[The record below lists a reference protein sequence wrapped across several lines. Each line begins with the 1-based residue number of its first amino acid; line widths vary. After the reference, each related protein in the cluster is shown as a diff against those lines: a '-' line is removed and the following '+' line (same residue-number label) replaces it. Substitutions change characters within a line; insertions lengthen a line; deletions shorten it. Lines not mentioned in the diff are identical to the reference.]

1 MKSSEVHGDL
11 QEFRVILHAIQ
22 RFMARRYS
30 DIRKTF
36 QLSPHQ
42 FGLLYHIQVMG
53 PTHLSGLQRFL
64 PGHLSGIGQMVDRL
78 VHGGWLERNPDPT
91 DRRKLVVSL
100 MPKAREALGAI
111 EPFGMARI
119 HEEIREMDRK
129 GRRRALSSLREVASM
144 MGVDISRNG
153 VPTSGRGESMTGGG
167 GMEGWPFQ

>member
-1 MKSSEVHGDL
+1 MKPSKAHADL

-42 FGLLYHIQVMG
+42 FGLLYHIQAMG

-78 VHGGWLERNPDPT
+78 VHAGWLERNPDPN

-100 MPKAREALGAI
+100 TTKSREALKVI

-119 HEEIREMDRK
+119 HEELREMDPKKRRK
-129 GRRRALSSLREVASM
+129 ALSSLREVANM
-144 MGVDISRNG
+144 MGVDFKRNG
-153 VPTSGRGESMTGGG
+153 VAAAERGESITGGG

>member
-1 MKSSEVHGDL
+1 MKASEVHSDL
-11 QEFRVILHAIQ
+11 REFRGILHAIQ

-30 DIRKTF
+30 DIRRTF

-42 FGLLYHIQVMG
+42 FGLLYHLQAMG
-53 PTHLSGLQRFL
+53 STHLSGLQRFL

-78 VHGGWLERNPDPT
+78 VHGGWLERNPDPR

-100 MPKAREALGAI
+100 TVKAKETLEAI

-119 HEEIREMDRK
+119 HEEIKGMDRK
-129 GRRRALSSLREVASM
+129 ARRKALSSLRDVANM
-144 MGVDISRNG
+144 RGVVLSRNA
-153 VPTSGRGESMTGGG
+153 VPSADRGEVMTGGG